1 MNDPEFQLYNGGDG
15 VGHDGCV
22 EERTANGSI
31 AIISHGGQEAALSQ
45 TQAREEGVLHG
56 APCKGDESMLLEE
69 I

>member
-1 MNDPEFQLYNGGDG
+1 MSPKIQLYNGGDG

-45 TQAREEGVLHG
+45 TQAREEVLHG
-56 APCKGDESMLLEE
+56 ASHKGDESMLLEE

>member
-1 MNDPEFQLYNGGDG
+1 MNDPKFQLYNGGDG

-45 TQAREEGVLHG
+45 TQAREEVLHG
-56 APCKGDESMLLEE
+56 ASHKGDESMLLEE